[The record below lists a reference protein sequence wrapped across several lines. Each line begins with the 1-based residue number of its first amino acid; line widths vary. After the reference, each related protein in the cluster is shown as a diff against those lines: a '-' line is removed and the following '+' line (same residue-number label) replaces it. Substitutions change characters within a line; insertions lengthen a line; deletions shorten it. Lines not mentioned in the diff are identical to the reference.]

1 MKEYINRIF
10 LLCLAVIACTACK
23 EDTASDSPYVKTF
36 EIHLPYG
43 IFGTEIPYSQPLVI
57 TLTNNSEQISYT
69 KQTDK
74 WGKLTLEKLLPG
86 EYTINATGALSADE
100 VAQITGEE
108 DAKAAN
114 LVAFLSNVNL
124 RINEEPQLND
134 LKLVS
139 SLSSTLIFKELYYS
153 GSRTPSSGTYRNDGF
168 YSVYNNSTQPVL
180 LNNLYIG
187 NVEHYGAMNSPGPL
201 WPNEEQGNYKN
212 VYIRTLWKVVAGNE
226 AVMLNGGESIVIAV
240 MAAPHNKDEQFNL
253 NSPVDLSKA
262 DYEAYSNDPANNYT
276 DYDTPNMRLVFWP
289 DYGYLWRISVFGQGM
304 VLISASAEEV
314 ESFETVTLP
323 ETFQDPFEDEEYWL
337 CKKVP
342 LKYVIDAVD
351 LIQNATSTNTKRF
364 PPALDSG
371 FATTDGIYMG
381 RSVIRKVKSTENG
394 VIIYQDTNNSTDDF
408 EINEVPL
415 SK

>member
-1 MKEYINRIF
+1 MKEYINRIL
-10 LLCLAVIACTACK
+10 LLCLAVIVCTACK
-23 EDTASDSPYVKTF
+23 EDTASESPYVKTF
-36 EIHLPYG
+36 EIHLSYG
-43 IFGTEIPYSQPLVI
+43 IFGTETPYSQPLVI

-139 SLSSTLIFKELYYS
+139 SLTSTLIFKELYYS

-187 NVEHYGAMNSPGPL
+187 NVEHYGTMNSPGPL
-201 WPNEEQGNYKN
+201 WPNEEQGNYQN
-212 VYIRTLWKVVAGNE
+212 VYIRTLWKVVAGDE

-240 MAAPHNKDEQFNL
+240 MAAPHNKDGQFNL

-276 DYDTPNMRLVFWP
+276 DYDAPNMRLIFWP
-289 DYGYLWRISVFGQGM
+289 DYSYLWRISVFGQGM
-304 VLISASAEEV
+304 VLVSASADEV

-371 FATTDGIYMG
+371 FTTTDGIYMG
-381 RSVIRKVKSTENG
+381 RSVIRKVKSIENG
-394 VIIYQDTNNSTDDF
+394 VTIYQDTNNSTDDF

>member
-1 MKEYINRIF
+1 MKEYINRIL
-10 LLCLAVIACTACK
+10 LLCLTVIVYTACK
-23 EDTASDSPYVKTF
+23 EDTTSESPYVKTF

-43 IFGTEIPYSQPLVI
+43 IFGTETPYSQPLVI

-108 DAKAAN
+108 DTKAAN

-124 RINEEPQLND
+124 RINEEPKLND

-168 YSVYNNSTQPVL
+168 YSIYNNSTQPVL

-240 MAAPHNKDEQFNL
+240 MA
-253 NSPVDLSKA
+253 
-262 DYEAYSNDPANNYT
+262 
-276 DYDTPNMRLVFWP
+276 DYDAPNMRLIFWP
-289 DYGYLWRISVFGQGM
+289 DYSYLWRISVFGQGM
-304 VLISASAEEV
+304 VLISASTEEV

-394 VIIYQDTNNSTDDF
+394 VTIYQDTNNSTDDF

>member
-1 MKEYINRIF
+1 MKEYINR
-10 LLCLAVIACTACK
+10 LLVLCLAVMVCTACK
-23 EDTASDSPYVKTF
+23 EDTAAESPYVKTF
-36 EIHLPYG
+36 EIHLSYG
-43 IFGTEIPYSQPLVI
+43 IFGTETPYSQPLIV

-74 WGKLTLEKLLPG
+74 WGKLVLENLLPG

-124 RINEEPQLND
+124 RMNEMPQLND

-168 YSVYNNSTQPVL
+168 YTIYNNSAQPVL

-187 NVEHYGAMNSPGPL
+187 NAEHYGAMNSPGPL
-201 WPNEEQGNYKN
+201 WPNEEQGNYQN
-212 VYIRTLWKVVAGNE
+212 VYVRTLWKVVAGDE

-240 MAAPHNKDEQFNL
+240 MAAPHNKDAQFNL

-276 DYDTPNMRLVFWP
+276 DYDATNMRLIFWP

-304 VLISASAEEV
+304 VLVSASTDEV

-364 PPALDSG
+364 PPALDG
-371 FATTDGIYMG
+371 GYATTDGVYMG
-381 RSVIRKVKSTENG
+381 RSVIRKVKSVENG
-394 VIIYQDTNNSTDDF
+394 VTIYQDTNYSTDDF